1 MPMWWRRPAWRRV
14 TTPVASTRSRRI
26 RSWLIGVPA
35 GRRGGFRAGGA
46 DGGGSGPVREGPVGP
61 AVVVA
66 GDERVEEA
74 LRVSD
79 RGGLVGLGGQP
90 STVGSGPAC
99 RGAACTAEN
108 SPGPVDRSRR
118 PSAATVRSTPFIGEA
133 SETFLRLGRAQ
144 QIALRSDIR
153 SRERQ
158 NMQDL
163 PLHR

>member
-1 MPMWWRRPAWRRV
+1 MSSNQTPPSAPTTLSQPYQCLDPQAEAAELHRTRQARDNAYSNTMSAWKAQV
-14 TTPVASTRSRRI
+14 V
-26 RSWLIGVPA
+26 
-35 GRRGGFRAGGA
+35 
-46 DGGGSGPVREGPVGP
+46 DVG
-61 AVVVA
+61 
-66 GDERVEEA
+66 
-74 LRVSD
+74 
-79 RGGLVGLGGQP
+79 
-90 STVGSGPAC
+90 TGPAC
-99 RGAACTAEN
+99 RGLRVPLRTRPGLSTA
-108 SPGPVDRSRR
+108 SRS